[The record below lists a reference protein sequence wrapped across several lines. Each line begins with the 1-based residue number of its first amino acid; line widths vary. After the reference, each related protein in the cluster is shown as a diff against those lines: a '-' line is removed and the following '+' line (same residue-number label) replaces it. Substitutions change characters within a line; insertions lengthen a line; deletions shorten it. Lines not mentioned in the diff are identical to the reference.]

1 MSLIIE
7 YYRYDSN
14 RLSILVETEM
24 ENREIEMH
32 LIFYENLDN

>member
-1 MSLIIE
+1 MSWIIE

-14 RLSILVETEM
+14 RLSILVEIEM

-32 LIFYENLDN
+32 LIFQKNSR